1 MKSGY
6 DSTPNL
12 SKSLTKST
20 LRLPALSISPKN
32 SSSIFFSDSST
43 RKSPRVKS
51 DGAKYHNPEI
61 GKTAVSK
68 KRCGYVL
75 RFSANSHC
83 GMVRSSNEDRLSIV
97 INIPCPKGFSIEKWP
112 HCSFFGIYDGHGGK
126 MCANFLKENL
136 HKFIFEN
143 ENFPNRP
150 KEAIFRGFLKA
161 DEEFLKVAEIKQD
174 RSGSCAV
181 VVMVLGDK
189 CYVANTGDSRAVV
202 SSHGGEKIHR
212 LTTDH
217 KPSDSNEYN
226 RIIMA
231 GGSITSQ
238 IYPITNSQ
246 RIRNGENC
254 IRVEPGNLAVSRA
267 FGDSEVKNTKVIIPD
282 PEVRSFRLT
291 EEFDFIVMAS
301 DGIFDKI
308 SDKEVVDVVWKNFN
322 RKNTV
327 QEKMTAAV
335 EDVMRT
341 AFFRQTQD
349 NVSVILVAFKG
360 IKGRF
365 LESDIKR
372 TADLD

>member
-6 DSTPNL
+6 ESATNL
-12 SKSLTKST
+12 SKSISKST
-20 LRLPALSISPKN
+20 LKLPALSLSPKN
-32 SSSIFFSDSST
+32 SSGNFFSDSVT
-43 RKSPRVKS
+43 RKSPRVNS

-61 GKTAVSK
+61 VNTAVSK
-68 KRCGYVL
+68 KSCGYVL

-83 GMVRSSNEDRLSIV
+83 GMVRSSNEDRLSII
-97 INIPCPKGFSIEKWP
+97 INIPCPQGFSMQKWP
-112 HCSFFGIYDGHGGK
+112 RCSFFGIYDGHGGK
-126 MCANFLKENL
+126 MCANFLKEKL

-143 ENFPNRP
+143 ENFPYRP

-161 DEEFLKVAEIKQD
+161 DEEFLKNAEIKRD

-202 SSHGGEKIHR
+202 SSHNGAKIHR

-231 GGSITSQ
+231 GGSIKSQ
-238 IYPITNSQ
+238 NYPITNSQ
-246 RIRNGENC
+246 MIRIEENC
-254 IRVEPGNLAVSRA
+254 SRVEPGNLAVSRA
-267 FGDSEVKNTKVIIPD
+267 FGDSNVKNTKIIIPD
-282 PEVRSFRLT
+282 PEIRSFRLT

-308 SDKEVVDVVWKNFN
+308 SDRDVVDVVWKSFKKQNSI
-322 RKNTV
+322 
-327 QEKMTAAV
+327 EGKMTAAV
-335 EDVMRT
+335 EDIMRT

-349 NVSVILVAFKG
+349 NVSVILIAFKG
-360 IKGRF
+360 IKARF
-365 LESDIKR
+365 MEDDVKK
-372 TADLD
+372 TGELD